1 MNARALLQAQGWR
14 GEGHT
19 LHATSDSI
27 GLKNRLLVSRK
38 ANTSG
43 LGASQYVNDQWW
55 LSALD
60 EQLSGISTKDGK
72 LIQTVKNGKLDRL
85 NEDAGKS
92 ELYKFFVSGGTL
104 QGTVDQLPAEILG
117 NSGSKPVMAVDM
129 KPRAFTSSAKLSES
143 DSTPSSSDSGKRK
156 ETKEERR
163 ARKARKARKAER
175 RQRKEQKRA
184 RREAR
189 RQKKSATS
197 TDADKSTDAT
207 KAAKSE
213 TKEERRARRDA
224 RRKRKE
230 EKRRLRS

>member
-72 LIQTVKNGKLDRL
+72 LVQTVKNGKLDRL

-117 NSGSKPVMAVDM
+117 SKPVMAVDM
-129 KPRAFTSSAKLSES
+129 KPRAFASSAKLSES

-189 RQKKSATS
+189 RVKKSATS
-197 TDADKSTDAT
+197 TDADKSTEAT
-207 KAAKSE
+207 KAGKSE
-213 TKEERRARRDA
+213 TKEERRARREA